1 MTTEVKK
8 KMRWTPRL
16 IKQLRG
22 KRALAEFG
30 ARLGASKNTVWRWE
44 AGQARPDATYS
55 ERLSELAERE
65 RFLKDWKLAGSMT
78 MRGDLESANA
88 EIARIFRDS
97 AERTVRQ
104 LADRSLQ
111 LSICRSIRR
120 CDNSYS

>member
-1 MTTEVKK
+1 MTTAVKK
-8 KMRWTPRL
+8 QMRWTPRL

-22 KRALAEFG
+22 KRSLAAFG
-30 ARLGASKNTVWRWE
+30 AELHAPKNTVWRWE

-78 MRGDLESANA
+78 MHGDLESANA
-88 EIARIFRDS
+88 EIARIFRHS

-104 LADRSLQ
+104 LAD
-111 LSICRSIRR
+111 
-120 CDNSYS
+120 